1 MVDYQ
6 KGSSHMAA
14 FIQVYKC
21 TSGVVAPGLWQ
32 RDARRSTWQPARQ
45 ITVCDERRCTTCLL
59 YAEVRAHHPA
69 TP

>member
-1 MVDYQ
+1 
-6 KGSSHMAA
+6 MAA